1 MASGLVKNR
10 IFLYHKEENRQN
22 EIENITKLLY
32 IKEQKGE

>member
-22 EIENITKLLY
+22 EIENITKSLD
-32 IKEQKGE
+32 KKQKGE